1 MKNETIK
8 AKADKVIKLSDIT
21 GGTLLKRIATAMIK
35 EHGYYTYTNG
45 NIKVFVS

>member
-1 MKNETIK
+1 MKPETIK
-8 AKADKVIKLSDIT
+8 AKADKVIKLSDMKA
-21 GGTLLKRIATAMIK
+21 GTLPKIIATAMIK